1 MTPTETLSLSSEA
14 LTDAL
19 SGRLNRG
26 IEGVTDLME
35 RGLVEDNILLLGDTA
50 RAVVDGKPLYG
61 DCLEVGIERRYVTPL
76 VASVFKQFMG
86 AEDPY
91 HSFTFNIGKVPV
103 KVKVIQRVYGFFK
116 NKSAVNY
123 DYRWFLVPNPFEKYW
138 KARHIVQ

>member
-1 MTPTETLSLSSEA
+1 MIPTQTLSLSSEQ
-14 LTDAL
+14 LTDVL

-35 RGLVEDNILLLGDTA
+35 RGLVEDNIMLLGDTA
-50 RAVVDGKPLYG
+50 RAVVDQVPLYG
-61 DCLEVGIERRYVTPL
+61 DHIEVGIERRYISSL
-76 VASVFKQFMG
+76 VASVFKQYMG

-91 HSFTFNIGKVPV
+91 HSFTFEIAGVPV

-138 KARHIVQ
+138 KARFIIK